1 LLESHGIVPSMSR
14 PGNPYDNAFCE
25 SFMRTLKREQ
35 IHANVYRDLDDLR
48 SHIQQFIEQYY
59 NRCRL
64 HSALGY
70 RSPQEFEQMAATTE
84 HNLAGGIAAASM
96 SFLRHG
102 EIYRW
107 DKEAAGAASPTHP
120 IDESPTGYSLSGCSP
135 AEPGSASPAEAIVT
149 KTAALGITKTANGKC
164 AQ

>member
-1 LLESHGIVPSMSR
+1 
-14 PGNPYDNAFCE
+14 
-25 SFMRTLKREQ
+25 
-35 IHANVYRDLDDLR
+35 
-48 SHIQQFIEQYY
+48 
-59 NRCRL
+59 
-64 HSALGY
+64 LGY

-149 KTAALGITKTANGKC
+149 KKAALGITKTANGKC